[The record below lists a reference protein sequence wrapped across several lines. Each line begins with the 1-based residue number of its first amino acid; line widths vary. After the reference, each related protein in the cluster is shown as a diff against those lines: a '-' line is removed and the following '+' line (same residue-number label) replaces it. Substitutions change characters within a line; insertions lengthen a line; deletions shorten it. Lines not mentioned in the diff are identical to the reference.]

1 MKIGIVGAGFVG
13 STTAYALVMRGIG
26 GEIVLIDKNEKRS
39 QAETED
45 ILHAVPFAHSMMV
58 RAGIPIWRRAG
69 LSSSPQELVKNLE
82 SRVWNSWSVTP
93 PSSGKSSLKCSP
105 IP

>member
-13 STTAYALVMRGIG
+13 STTAYALVMRGVA

-58 RAGIPIWRRAG
+58 RAGNYPDWGRAG
-69 LSSSPQELVKNLE
+69 LSLSPQESVKNLE
-82 SRVWNSWSVTP
+82 SRVWNSWSVTL
-93 PSSGKSSLKCSP
+93 PSFVK
-105 IP
+105 